1 MKKTP
6 RTKFSDPLIVPRV
19 KNYLSE
25 NVDKTF
31 VDVSQMARSLKE
43 RYREYNNRNEGAFC
57 QMVEAAYK
65 IVLHSYGLD
74 EGSSSDGSE
83 EDSDDLELLDDSN
96 TLNDQLIAMYKIQD
110 KKGSQKK
117 GGGND
122 KTNELIDISSDDES
136 NGGKAPKLPKL
147 NDQIT
152 ISPHVP
158 DSVPQKPKI
167 IIPSVSINAN
177 NDATSLSK
185 YEITSTPNNN
195 NDINRKRKTNHESSL
210 KTTESSTKT
219 TESSSKTTGPKRKST
234 PQIELEENKTEPNL
248 SKVTFEDI
256 GGIVPIL
263 EQVCDL
269 IMHMQH
275 PEVYKQLGVK
285 TPRGALLHGPP
296 GTGKTLLAN
305 AIAGKLAL
313 PLISLP
319 ATELVGGM
327 SGESEKRIRDL
338 FEKATAMAPCVL
350 FIDEIDSICA
360 NRINAQKDMERRI
373 VAQLLSSLDGLG
385 EKDVSV
391 LVLAATNNPDTL
403 DPALRR
409 AGRLEQEIALGIP
422 TLKARRDILRIMCR
436 GLNIDQNVDL
446 DVIATLTPG
455 FVGADLQALINK
467 SSTVAIKR
475 VFNAIRNQ
483 VPIEPVPIESNSI
496 ICLNESSDPNVPL
509 IIPESVGSAN
519 IEAQIEKANENT
531 AQNGDIHPPKLIDNL
546 DVATSED
553 VNVEPEQRTS
563 DIISEENKNDPIIQ
577 NVESSNVN
585 VEKVDSSL
593 VDPMLVINEN
603 ILKVY
608 EQTSSEVKDLQKFLD
623 EVEPFTAEQLAKMS
637 IMQEDILIALKS
649 TRPCAIREGFA
660 TVPDT
665 TWDDIGSLGDVR
677 RELQLAVLA
686 PVKYPEQLEALG
698 LSVPSGVLLCGPP
711 GCGKTLLAKAVANEA
726 GINFISVKGPE
737 LLNMYVGESER
748 AVRTCFQRARNS
760 APCVIF
766 FDEFDSLCPRRTNGD
781 SGGATRVVNQ
791 LLTEMDGIEGREG
804 VFVLAATNRP
814 DIIDPAVLR
823 PGRLDRVLFVGMP
836 LLQDR
841 IDILKAITKKG
852 TKPQLSAD
860 VEVKVVAAAT
870 EGYTGADLAGL
881 VRLAATQALTD
892 FITGN
897 IPPSPLLV
905 SASHFQKALAK
916 MKPSVSAKEQQHYD
930 KLRLKYS
937 SLGEEK
943 LDVEMDTE
951 ESMDTI

>member
-83 EDSDDLELLDDSN
+83 EDSDDLELLDDGN
-96 TLNDQLIAMYKIQD
+96 VLNDQLMAMYKIQD
-110 KKGSQKK
+110 KKGNQKK

-122 KTNELIDISSDDES
+122 KSNELIDISSDDES

-158 DSVPQKPKI
+158 DSVPQKPKL

-185 YEITSTPNNN
+185 YEITSTPNN
-195 NDINRKRKTNHESSL
+195 DVNRKRKTNHESA
-210 KTTESSTKT
+210 
-219 TESSSKTTGPKRKST
+219 SKTTGPKRKST
-234 PQIELEENKTEPNL
+234 AHIEPEENKAELNL

-327 SGESEKRIRDL
+327 SGESEKRIREL
-338 FEKATAMAPCVL
+338 FEKATSLAPCVL

-446 DVIATLTPG
+446 NVIATLTPG

-475 VFNAIRNQ
+475 VFHTIRNE
-483 VPIEPVPIESNSI
+483 VPTGPVESNS
-496 ICLNESSDPNVPL
+496 ICLNESNDPNVPL

-531 AQNGDIHPPKLIDNL
+531 AQNGDIHTPKLTDNV
-546 DVATSED
+546 DVETSED
-553 VNVEPEQRTS
+553 VNVESESEQRTA
-563 DIISEENKNDPIIQ
+563 DISSEENKNDPIIQ
-577 NVESSNVN
+577 NSEPSNVN
-585 VEKVDSSL
+585 VEKVDSSPVESVL
-593 VDPMLVINEN
+593 MINEN
-603 ILKVY
+603 IQKVY
-608 EQTSSEVKDLQKFLD
+608 ETTSSDLKDLQRFLD
-623 EVEPFTAEQLAKMS
+623 EVEPFTAEQLEKMS

-665 TWDDIGSLGDVR
+665 TWDDIGSLSDVR

-841 IDILKAITKKG
+841 VDILKAITKKG
-852 TKPQLSAD
+852 TKPQLSTD
-860 VEVKVVAAAT
+860 VEVEVVAAAT

-897 IPPSPLLV
+897 IPPSALLV
-905 SASHFQKALAK
+905 SATHFQKALLK

-943 LDVEMDTE
+943 LDVDMDTE
-951 ESMDTI
+951 ESMDTV